1 MKNQSNKEMKQFS
14 ILALMLLVAI
24 TGCSAE
30 PNQAIKNSLPTS
42 KIIEALNKDK
52 PLLIKDKIITGD
64 LDFSKV
70 KNHYTF
76 STSNM
81 VAQVNVP
88 VTFLNCIFMGKV
100 STTST
105 IEHVTVTTS
114 FSDNITFEA
123 CDFRGETSFD
133 NTVVCG
139 MVNFTGTIFNERVS
153 FNNIHIQGRN
163 AYFTSITAGKQFSM
177 QESLFD
183 GNADFFKAIFK
194 GKSSFQGSEING
206 DLVLNDLK
214 CYGKVDLSL
223 INIKGDF
230 LSNYAQFNE
239 EFRLSDARIEGNT
252 SMVSNKFTNGWM
264 NNNRFNGQVNLTDTE
279 ISGKLD
285 LTGSIFGINP
295 ELSGVKGEIMGLSK
309 VGAK

>member
-1 MKNQSNKEMKQFS
+1 MALTSCSSNPSQPINNS
-14 ILALMLLVAI
+14 I
-24 TGCSAE
+24 SA
-30 PNQAIKNSLPTS
+30 QKL
-42 KIIEALNKDK
+42 IETLNKNK

-70 KNHYTF
+70 KTQYTF

-81 VAQVNVP
+81 VAQVNAP

-100 STTST
+100 TTT
-105 IEHVTVTTS
+105 GTVAHVTVTTE
-114 FSDNITFEA
+114 FSDNLTFEA

-133 NTVVCG
+133 NAVIGG
-139 MVNFTGTIFNERVS
+139 MVNFTGAIFNERVS

-163 AYFTSITAGKQFSM
+163 AYFTSITAGKQFSI

-194 GKSSFQGSEING
+194 GKTSFQGTEISG
-206 DLVLNDLK
+206 DIVLNDLK
-214 CYGKVDLSL
+214 CDGKADFSL
-223 INIKGDF
+223 ILIKGDF

-239 EFRLSDARIEGNT
+239 EFRLSDARIEGKT

-279 ISGKLD
+279 ISGKMD
-285 LTGSIFGINP
+285 FTGSIFGINP
-295 ELSGVKGEIMGLSK
+295 ELSGVKGEITGKSN
-309 VGAK
+309 VGNH